1 MPSDFTVL
9 VTAEEAFPA
18 FERAVLQARSHVT
31 AGFRIFDMDT
41 RLRSQEA
48 RAIGD
53 TWFDLLAHV
62 IAKGVRIDLTV
73 SDFDPDMAADLHAMS
88 EKTVEQGAALALA
101 TGADVSRLR
110 VRMHLHPAQAGFLP
124 RVLLAPAVLRRRRR
138 DPALRDRPAFSL
150 PPLHPVSHHQKV
162 AVVDDE
168 LLYIGGLD
176 LNDRRYDTCDHAL
189 PAHLSWS
196 DVQVLVRGPAA
207 REAREHLE
215 SLDAVTAG
223 QQAPSDA
230 PHLLRTLSAPR
241 RLQLPFLSP
250 RTVLSEIEEAHLSA
264 FRRARHMVHIETQFL
279 RSSRIAHG
287 LAEAATRN
295 ADLRAVIVLPG
306 TPQELA
312 YEKNEGLDVRFGM
325 ARARAALKTLRQGFG
340 ARLLLAAPV
349 RPVMAARE
357 TRATLAGSPLIHVHN
372 KVLVVDDNYVL
383 IGSANLNGRSM
394 RWDTELAVEAS
405 GPVTL
410 TDARR
415 KLLQHWWFDPLT
427 PEAMDCR
434 RSFDWWKREITL
446 NGSRLPKNRTGYLVP
461 FALDRNTDVEQE
473 LPGVTEDIV

>member
-18 FERAVLQARSHVT
+18 FERAVLAARSHLT

-48 RAIGD
+48 QEIGE
-53 TWFDLLAHV
+53 TWFDLLAHL
-62 IAKGVRIDLTV
+62 ITKGIRIDLTV

-88 EKTVEQGAALALA
+88 KKTVEQGAALARA
-101 TGADVSRLR
+101 TGADASQLR
-110 VRMHLHPAQAGFLP
+110 VRMHLHPAQAGLLP
-124 RVLLAPAVLRRRRR
+124 RILLAPAVFHRRRN
-138 DPALRDRPAFSL
+138 DPALKDRPSFSL
-150 PPLHPVSHHQKV
+150 PPLHPASHHQKV

-168 LLYIGGLD
+168 TLYIGGLD
-176 LNDRRYDTCDHAL
+176 LNDRRYDTCDHTL
-189 PAHLSWS
+189 PAHMSWS
-196 DVQVLVRGPAA
+196 DVQVLLRGPAA

-215 SLDAVTAG
+215 SLDEVTAG
-223 QQAPSDA
+223 RQAPSRA

-250 RTVLSEIEEAHLSA
+250 RILLSEIEQAHLTA
-264 FRRARHMVHIETQFL
+264 FRQARHMIHIETQFL
-279 RSSRIAHG
+279 RSSRIAEG

-312 YEKNEGLDVRFGM
+312 YEEHKGLDVRFGI
-325 ARARAALKTLRQGFG
+325 ARARSALKTVRHGFG
-340 ARLLLAAPV
+340 ARLLVAAPV

-372 KVLVVDDNYVL
+372 KVLLVDDSYVL

-394 RWDTELAVEAS
+394 RWDTELAVES
-405 GPVTL
+405 RDPVTL
-410 TDARR
+410 AAARR
-415 KLLQHWWFDPLT
+415 KLLQHWWFDPL
-427 PEAMDCR
+427 PSEAMDCQQ
-434 RSFDWWKREITL
+434 SFDWWKREISL

-461 FALDRNTDVEQE
+461 FAVDRNTDVEQD
-473 LPGVTEDIV
+473 LPGVTENIV